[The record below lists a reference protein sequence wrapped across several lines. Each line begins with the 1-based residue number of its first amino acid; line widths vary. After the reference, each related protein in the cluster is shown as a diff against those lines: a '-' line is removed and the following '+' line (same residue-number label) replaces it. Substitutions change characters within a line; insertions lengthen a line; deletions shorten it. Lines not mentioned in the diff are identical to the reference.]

1 MIGSVYDYYL
11 TTYASRPATKSD
23 THKKSELRSVYN
35 NIVKISKKSPLYKV
49 SVSENIQKF
58 AIDLKENARTL
69 STDANN
75 LFEKS
80 LESAKSLKYVSDNEN
95 VVQVKTLDNANDI
108 NTNDTNANDINI
120 NDTYANDININNT
133 NANDININNANTN
146 DININD
152 TNIDSTVSSNADIT
166 NPDSDSDNIS
176 DAKSVNTAF
185 ASHYNIEVLNL
196 ATPQVNTSDYL
207 NNDDLDIP
215 KGAHSFEVNVGD
227 SAYEFRFNA
236 AKDDTNKTVLEKLS
250 RLINRS
256 NIGLTS
262 KMLYSGNNSAL
273 EITSNATGL
282 GFTPEIFSIAP
293 GENSPYDKVVS
304 KLGLNNVSS
313 YPTNANFL
321 LNGMEKT
328 TSSNTFTIGKS
339 LEITLNGISKKGQ
352 ATSISLNDDLD
363 SVISS
368 INDMISSYNNL
379 LDLSNN
385 SNEGSDDAA
394 ILNKEIHKTTRQY
407 ASNLENI
414 GITINENG
422 KMTFDEALFI
432 QTANEDDLDKSL
444 ASLNSFRQAIV
455 SRADDISINP
465 MKYVDKVMISYPN
478 PVHSFANP
486 YMTSIYT
493 GMMFNGY
500 I

>member
-80 LESAKSLKYVSDNEN
+80 LESEKSQKYVSDNED
-95 VVQVKTLDNANDI
+95 VVQVKTLDNL
-108 NTNDTNANDINI
+108 
-120 NDTYANDININNT
+120 
-133 NANDININNANTN
+133 
-146 DININD
+146 
-152 TNIDSTVSSNADIT
+152 
-166 NPDSDSDNIS
+166 S
-176 DAKSVNTAF
+176 DAESVNTAF

-196 ATPQVNTSDYL
+196 ATPQINTSDYL

-215 KGAHSFEVNVGD
+215 KGAHSFEVNVDD

-236 AKDDTNKTVLEKLS
+236 TNDDTNKTVLEKLS

-328 TSSNTFTIGKS
+328 TPSNTFTIGKS
-339 LEITLNGISKKGQ
+339 LEITLNSVSKEGQ

-363 SVISS
+363 SIISS

>member
-80 LESAKSLKYVSDNEN
+80 LESEKSQKYVSDNEN
-95 VVQVKTLDNANDI
+95 VVQVKTLDTSNDI

-120 NDTYANDININNT
+120 NNT
-133 NANDININNANTN
+133 NTN

-152 TNIDSTVSSNADIT
+152 TNIDLTVSSNAGIT
-166 NPDSDSDNIS
+166 NPDPDSDNIS
-176 DAKSVNTAF
+176 DTKSVNIAF

-196 ATPQVNTSDYL
+196 ATPQINTSDYL

-236 AKDDTNKTVLEKLS
+236 TKDDTNKTVLEKLS

-478 PVHSFANP
+478 PIHSFANP

>member
-80 LESAKSLKYVSDNEN
+80 LESEKSQKYVSDNEN
-95 VVQVKTLDNANDI
+95 VVQVKTLDN
-108 NTNDTNANDINI
+108 T
-120 NDTYANDININNT
+120 
-133 NANDININNANTN
+133 NTN

-176 DAKSVNTAF
+176 DTKSVNTAF

>member
-80 LESAKSLKYVSDNEN
+80 LESEKSQKYVSDNED
-95 VVQVKTLDNANDI
+95 VVQVKTLDTSNDI

-120 NDTYANDININNT
+120 NNT
-133 NANDININNANTN
+133 NTN

-152 TNIDSTVSSNADIT
+152 TNIDLTVSSNADIT
-166 NPDSDSDNIS
+166 NPDPDSDNIS
-176 DAKSVNTAF
+176 DTKSVNTAF
-185 ASHYNIEVLNL
+185 ASHYDIEVLNL
-196 ATPQVNTSDYL
+196 ATPQINTSDYL

-236 AKDDTNKTVLEKLS
+236 TKDDTNKTVLEKLS

>member
-80 LESAKSLKYVSDNEN
+80 LESEKSQKYVSDNED

-108 NTNDTNANDINI
+108 NTNDAYTNDINT
-120 NDTYANDININNT
+120 NDTYVNDININNT
-133 NANDININNANTN
+133 NTN

-152 TNIDSTVSSNADIT
+152 TNIDLTVSSNADIT

-196 ATPQVNTSDYL
+196 ATPQINTSDYL

-236 AKDDTNKTVLEKLS
+236 TKDDTNKTVLEKLS

>member
-80 LESAKSLKYVSDNEN
+80 LESEKSQKYVSDNED
-95 VVQVKTLDNANDI
+95 VVQVKTLDTSNDI

-120 NDTYANDININNT
+120 NNT
-133 NANDININNANTN
+133 NTN

-152 TNIDSTVSSNADIT
+152 TNIDLTVSSNADIT
-166 NPDSDSDNIS
+166 NPDPDSDNIS
-176 DAKSVNTAF
+176 DTKSVNTAF

-196 ATPQVNTSDYL
+196 ATPQINTSDYL

-227 SAYEFRFNA
+227 SAYEFRFYA
-236 AKDDTNKTVLEKLS
+236 TKDDTNKTVLEKLS

-478 PVHSFANP
+478 PIHSFANP

>member
-80 LESAKSLKYVSDNEN
+80 LESEKSQKYVSDNED
-95 VVQVKTLDNANDI
+95 VVQVKTLDNL
-108 NTNDTNANDINI
+108 
-120 NDTYANDININNT
+120 
-133 NANDININNANTN
+133 
-146 DININD
+146 
-152 TNIDSTVSSNADIT
+152 
-166 NPDSDSDNIS
+166 S
-176 DAKSVNTAF
+176 DAESVNTAF

-196 ATPQVNTSDYL
+196 ATPQINTSDYL

-236 AKDDTNKTVLEKLS
+236 TKDDTNKTVLEKLS

-321 LNGMEKT
+321 LNGIEKT

>member
-80 LESAKSLKYVSDNEN
+80 LESEKSQKYVSDNED
-95 VVQVKTLDNANDI
+95 VVQVKTLDNSNDI

-120 NDTYANDININNT
+120 NNT
-133 NANDININNANTN
+133 NTN

-152 TNIDSTVSSNADIT
+152 TNIDLTVSSNADIT
-166 NPDSDSDNIS
+166 NPDPDSDNIS
-176 DAKSVNTAF
+176 DTKSVNTAF

-196 ATPQVNTSDYL
+196 ATPQINTSDYL

-236 AKDDTNKTVLEKLS
+236 TKDDTNKTVLEKLS

-455 SRADDISINP
+455 SKADDISINP

>member
-80 LESAKSLKYVSDNEN
+80 LESEKSQKYVSDNED
-95 VVQVKTLDNANDI
+95 VVQVKTLDTSNDI

-120 NDTYANDININNT
+120 NNT
-133 NANDININNANTN
+133 NTN

-152 TNIDSTVSSNADIT
+152 TNIDLTVSSNADIT
-166 NPDSDSDNIS
+166 NPDPDSDNIS
-176 DAKSVNTAF
+176 DTKSVNTAF

-196 ATPQVNTSDYL
+196 ATPQINTSDYL

-236 AKDDTNKTVLEKLS
+236 TKDDTNKTVLEKLS

-478 PVHSFANP
+478 PIHSFANP

-493 GMMFNGY
+493 GMVFNGY

>member
-58 AIDLKENARTL
+58 AIDLKENARAL

-80 LESAKSLKYVSDNEN
+80 LESEKSQKYVSDNED

-108 NTNDTNANDINI
+108 NTNDTNANAINT
-120 NDTYANDININNT
+120 NDT
-133 NANDININNANTN
+133 NANDININNTNTN

-152 TNIDSTVSSNADIT
+152 TNIDLTVSSNADIT
-166 NPDSDSDNIS
+166 NPDPDSDNIS

-196 ATPQVNTSDYL
+196 ATPQINTSDYL

-236 AKDDTNKTVLEKLS
+236 TKDDTNKTVLEKLS

>member
-80 LESAKSLKYVSDNEN
+80 LESEKSQKYVSDNED
-95 VVQVKTLDNANDI
+95 VVQVKTLDTSNDI

-120 NDTYANDININNT
+120 NNT
-133 NANDININNANTN
+133 NTN

-152 TNIDSTVSSNADIT
+152 TNIDLTVSSNADIT
-166 NPDSDSDNIS
+166 NPDPDSDNIS
-176 DAKSVNTAF
+176 DTKSVNTAF

-196 ATPQVNTSDYL
+196 ATPQINTSDYL

-236 AKDDTNKTVLEKLS
+236 TKDDTNKTVLEKLS

-478 PVHSFANP
+478 PIHSFANP

>member
-80 LESAKSLKYVSDNEN
+80 LESEKSQKYVSDNED
-95 VVQVKTLDNANDI
+95 VVQVKTLDNL
-108 NTNDTNANDINI
+108 
-120 NDTYANDININNT
+120 
-133 NANDININNANTN
+133 
-146 DININD
+146 
-152 TNIDSTVSSNADIT
+152 
-166 NPDSDSDNIS
+166 S
-176 DAKSVNTAF
+176 DAESVNTAF

-196 ATPQVNTSDYL
+196 ATPQINTSDYL

-215 KGAHSFEVNVGD
+215 KGAHSFEVNVDD

-236 AKDDTNKTVLEKLS
+236 TNDDTNKTVLEKLS

-328 TSSNTFTIGKS
+328 TPSNTFTIGKS
-339 LEITLNGISKKGQ
+339 LEITLNSVSKEGQ
-352 ATSISLNDDLD
+352 TTSISLNDDLD
-363 SVISS
+363 SIISS

-385 SNEGSDDAA
+385 SNEGSDDAV
-394 ILNKEIHKTTRQY
+394 ILNKEILKTTRQY

>member
-80 LESAKSLKYVSDNEN
+80 LESEKSQKYVSDNED

-120 NDTYANDININNT
+120 NNT
-133 NANDININNANTN
+133 NTN
-146 DININD
+146 DINLND
-152 TNIDSTVSSNADIT
+152 TNIDLTVSSNADIT
-166 NPDSDSDNIS
+166 NPDPDSDNIS
-176 DAKSVNTAF
+176 DTKSVNTAF

-196 ATPQVNTSDYL
+196 ATPQINTSDYL

-236 AKDDTNKTVLEKLS
+236 TKDDTNKTVLEKLS

>member
-80 LESAKSLKYVSDNEN
+80 LESEKSQKYVSDNEN
-95 VVQVKTLDNANDI
+95 VVQVKTLDTSNDI
-108 NTNDTNANDINI
+108 NTNDNN
-120 NDTYANDININNT
+120 ANDININNT
-133 NANDININNANTN
+133 NTN

-152 TNIDSTVSSNADIT
+152 TNIDLTVSSNADIT
-166 NPDSDSDNIS
+166 NPDPDSDNIS
-176 DAKSVNTAF
+176 DTKSVNTAF

>member
-80 LESAKSLKYVSDNEN
+80 LESEKSQKYVSDNED
-95 VVQVKTLDNANDI
+95 VVQVKTLDTSNDI

-120 NDTYANDININNT
+120 NNT
-133 NANDININNANTN
+133 NTN

-152 TNIDSTVSSNADIT
+152 TNIDLTVSSNADIT
-166 NPDSDSDNIS
+166 NPDPDSDNIS
-176 DAKSVNTAF
+176 DTKSVNTAF

-196 ATPQVNTSDYL
+196 ATPQINTSDYL

-236 AKDDTNKTVLEKLS
+236 TKDDTNKTVLEKLS

-352 ATSISLNDDLD
+352 DTSISLNDDLD

-478 PVHSFANP
+478 PIHSFANP

>member
-80 LESAKSLKYVSDNEN
+80 LESEKSQKYVSDNED
-95 VVQVKTLDNANDI
+95 VVQVKTLDNSNDI

-120 NDTYANDININNT
+120 NNT
-133 NANDININNANTN
+133 NTN

-152 TNIDSTVSSNADIT
+152 TNIDLTVSSNADIT
-166 NPDSDSDNIS
+166 NPDPDSDNIS

-196 ATPQVNTSDYL
+196 ATPQINTSDYL

-236 AKDDTNKTVLEKLS
+236 TKDDTNKTVLEKLS

-321 LNGMEKT
+321 LNGIEKT

-444 ASLNSFRQAIV
+444 ASFNSFRQAIV

>member
-80 LESAKSLKYVSDNEN
+80 LESEKSQKYVSDNEN
-95 VVQVKTLDNANDI
+95 VVQVKTLDTSNDI

-120 NDTYANDININNT
+120 NNT
-133 NANDININNANTN
+133 NTN

-152 TNIDSTVSSNADIT
+152 TNIDLTVSSNADIT
-166 NPDSDSDNIS
+166 NPDPDSDNIS
-176 DAKSVNTAF
+176 DTKSVNTAF

-196 ATPQVNTSDYL
+196 ATPQINTSDYL

-236 AKDDTNKTVLEKLS
+236 TKDDTNKTVLEKLS

-478 PVHSFANP
+478 PVHSFTNP

>member
-80 LESAKSLKYVSDNEN
+80 LESEKSQKYVSDNED
-95 VVQVKTLDNANDI
+95 VVQVKTLDTSNDI

-120 NDTYANDININNT
+120 NNT
-133 NANDININNANTN
+133 NTN

-152 TNIDSTVSSNADIT
+152 TNIDLTVSSNADIT
-166 NPDSDSDNIS
+166 NPDPDSDNIS

-196 ATPQVNTSDYL
+196 ATPQINTSDYL

-236 AKDDTNKTVLEKLS
+236 TKDDTNKTVLEKLS

>member
-11 TTYASRPATKSD
+11 TTYAGRPATKSD

-69 STDANN
+69 SKDATN

-80 LESAKSLKYVSDNEN
+80 LESAKSQKYVSDNEN
-95 VVQVKTLDNANDI
+95 VVQVKTLDN
-108 NTNDTNANDINI
+108 
-120 NDTYANDININNT
+120 
-133 NANDININNANTN
+133 
-146 DININD
+146 
-152 TNIDSTVSSNADIT
+152 
-166 NPDSDSDNIS
+166 IS
-176 DAKSVNTAF
+176 DAESVNTAF

-196 ATPQVNTSDYL
+196 ATPQINTSDYL

-236 AKDDTNKTVLEKLS
+236 TNDDTNKTVLEKLS

-304 KLGLNNVSS
+304 TLGLNNVSS

-328 TSSNTFTIGKS
+328 TPSNTFTIGKS
-339 LEITLNGISKKGQ
+339 LEITLNSVSKEGQ

-363 SVISS
+363 SIISS

-385 SNEGSDDAA
+385 SNEGSDDAV
-394 ILNKEIHKTTRQY
+394 ILNKEILKTTRQY

-414 GITINENG
+414 GITVNENG

-432 QTANEDDLDKSL
+432 QTANEEDLDKSL

>member
-80 LESAKSLKYVSDNEN
+80 LESEKSQKYVSDNEN
-95 VVQVKTLDNANDI
+95 VVQVKTLDTSNDI

-120 NDTYANDININNT
+120 NNT
-133 NANDININNANTN
+133 NTN

-152 TNIDSTVSSNADIT
+152 TNIDLTVSSNAGIT
-166 NPDSDSDNIS
+166 NPDPDSDNIS
-176 DAKSVNTAF
+176 DTKSVNTAF

-196 ATPQVNTSDYL
+196 ATPQINTSDYL

-236 AKDDTNKTVLEKLS
+236 TKDDTNKTVLEKLS

-273 EITSNATGL
+273 EITSNVTGL

-478 PVHSFANP
+478 PIHSFANP

>member
-80 LESAKSLKYVSDNEN
+80 LESEKSQKYVSDNED

-108 NTNDTNANDINI
+108 NTNDTYTNDINTNDTYVNDINI
-120 NDTYANDININNT
+120 NINNT
-133 NANDININNANTN
+133 NTN

-152 TNIDSTVSSNADIT
+152 TNIDLTVSSNADIT
-166 NPDSDSDNIS
+166 NPDPDSDNIS

-196 ATPQVNTSDYL
+196 ATPQINTSDYL

-236 AKDDTNKTVLEKLS
+236 TKDDTNKTVLEKLS

-339 LEITLNGISKKGQ
+339 LKITLNGISKKGQ

>member
-80 LESAKSLKYVSDNEN
+80 LESEKSQKYVSDNED

-108 NTNDTNANDINI
+108 NTNDTYTNDINTNDTYVNDINI
-120 NDTYANDININNT
+120 NINNT
-133 NANDININNANTN
+133 NTN

-152 TNIDSTVSSNADIT
+152 TNIDLTVSSNADIT
-166 NPDSDSDNIS
+166 NPDPDSDNIS

-196 ATPQVNTSDYL
+196 ATPQINTSDYL

-236 AKDDTNKTVLEKLS
+236 TKDDTNKTVLEKLS

-455 SRADDISINP
+455 SRADDISI
-465 MKYVDKVMISYPN
+465 
-478 PVHSFANP
+478 
-486 YMTSIYT
+486 YT

>member
-80 LESAKSLKYVSDNEN
+80 LESEKSQKYVSDNEN
-95 VVQVKTLDNANDI
+95 VVQVKTLDTSNDI

-120 NDTYANDININNT
+120 NNT
-133 NANDININNANTN
+133 NTN

-152 TNIDSTVSSNADIT
+152 TNIDLPVSSNAGIT
-166 NPDSDSDNIS
+166 NPDPDSDNIS
-176 DAKSVNTAF
+176 DTKSVNTAF

-196 ATPQVNTSDYL
+196 ATPQINTSDYL

-236 AKDDTNKTVLEKLS
+236 TKDDTNKTVLEKLS

-478 PVHSFANP
+478 PIHSFANP

>member
-80 LESAKSLKYVSDNEN
+80 LESEKSQKYVSDNEN
-95 VVQVKTLDNANDI
+95 VVQVKTLDTSNDI

-120 NDTYANDININNT
+120 NNT
-133 NANDININNANTN
+133 NTN

-152 TNIDSTVSSNADIT
+152 TNIDLTVSSNAGIT
-166 NPDSDSDNIS
+166 NPDPDSDNIS
-176 DAKSVNTAF
+176 DTKSVNTAF

-196 ATPQVNTSDYL
+196 ATPQINTSDYL

-236 AKDDTNKTVLEKLS
+236 TKDDTNKTVLEKLS

-282 GFTPEIFSIAP
+282 SFTPEIFSIAP

>member
-80 LESAKSLKYVSDNEN
+80 LESEKSQKYVSDNED
-95 VVQVKTLDNANDI
+95 VVQVKTLDTSNDI

-120 NDTYANDININNT
+120 NNT
-133 NANDININNANTN
+133 NTN

-152 TNIDSTVSSNADIT
+152 TNIDLTVSSNADIT
-166 NPDSDSDNIS
+166 NPDPDSDNIS
-176 DAKSVNTAF
+176 DTKSVNTAF

-196 ATPQVNTSDYL
+196 ATPQINTSDYL

-236 AKDDTNKTVLEKLS
+236 TKDDTNKTVLEKLS

-379 LDLSNN
+379 FDLSNN

-478 PVHSFANP
+478 PIHSFANP

>member
-80 LESAKSLKYVSDNEN
+80 LESEKSQKYVSDNED
-95 VVQVKTLDNANDI
+95 VVQVKTLDTSNDI

-120 NDTYANDININNT
+120 NNT
-133 NANDININNANTN
+133 NTN

-152 TNIDSTVSSNADIT
+152 TNIDLTVSSNADIT
-166 NPDSDSDNIS
+166 NPDPDSDNIS
-176 DAKSVNTAF
+176 DTKSVNTTF

-196 ATPQVNTSDYL
+196 ATPQINTSDYL

-236 AKDDTNKTVLEKLS
+236 TKDDTNKTVLEKLS

-478 PVHSFANP
+478 PIHSFANP

>member
-11 TTYASRPATKSD
+11 TTYAGRPATKSD

-49 SVSENIQKF
+49 NVSENIQKF

-80 LESAKSLKYVSDNEN
+80 LESARNQKYVSDNEN
-95 VVQVKTLDNANDI
+95 VVQVKTLDNANTD
-108 NTNDTNANDINI
+108 DINI
-120 NDTYANDININNT
+120 D
-133 NANDININNANTN
+133 
-146 DININD
+146 D
-152 TNIDSTVSSNADIT
+152 TNIDSAVSSNAEIT
-166 NPDSDSDNIS
+166 NPDLESDNIS
-176 DAKSVNTAF
+176 DTKSFNTAF

-236 AKDDTNKTVLEKLS
+236 ANDDTNKTVLEKLS

-282 GFTPEIFSIAP
+282 GFTPEIFSIVP

-339 LEITLNGISKKGQ
+339 LEITLNGISKEGQ

-368 INDMISSYNNL
+368 VNDMISSYNNL

-394 ILNKEIHKTTRQY
+394 RLNKEIHKTARQY

-414 GITINENG
+414 GITVNENG
-422 KMTFDEALFI
+422 KMSFDEALFI

>member
-80 LESAKSLKYVSDNEN
+80 LESEKSQKYVSDNEN
-95 VVQVKTLDNANDI
+95 VVQVKTLDTSNDI

-120 NDTYANDININNT
+120 NNT
-133 NANDININNANTN
+133 NTN

-152 TNIDSTVSSNADIT
+152 TNIDLTVSSNADIT
-166 NPDSDSDNIS
+166 NPDPDSDNIS
-176 DAKSVNTAF
+176 DTKSVNTAF

-196 ATPQVNTSDYL
+196 ATPQINTSDYL

-236 AKDDTNKTVLEKLS
+236 TKDDTNKTVLEKLS

>member
-80 LESAKSLKYVSDNEN
+80 LESEKSQKYVSDNEN
-95 VVQVKTLDNANDI
+95 VVQVKTLDTSNDI
-108 NTNDTNANDINI
+108 NTNDNN
-120 NDTYANDININNT
+120 ANDININNT
-133 NANDININNANTN
+133 NTN

-152 TNIDSTVSSNADIT
+152 TNIDLTVSSNADIT
-166 NPDSDSDNIS
+166 NPEPDSDNIS

-196 ATPQVNTSDYL
+196 ATPQINTSDYL

-236 AKDDTNKTVLEKLS
+236 TKDDTNKTVLEKLS

-414 GITINENG
+414 GITITENG

>member
-80 LESAKSLKYVSDNEN
+80 LESEKSQKYVSDNED
-95 VVQVKTLDNANDI
+95 VVQVKTLDNL
-108 NTNDTNANDINI
+108 
-120 NDTYANDININNT
+120 
-133 NANDININNANTN
+133 
-146 DININD
+146 
-152 TNIDSTVSSNADIT
+152 
-166 NPDSDSDNIS
+166 S
-176 DAKSVNTAF
+176 DAESVNTAF

-196 ATPQVNTSDYL
+196 ATPQINTSDYL

-215 KGAHSFEVNVGD
+215 KGAHSFEVNVDD

-236 AKDDTNKTVLEKLS
+236 TNDDTNKTVLEKLS

-328 TSSNTFTIGKS
+328 TPSNTFTIGKS

>member
-80 LESAKSLKYVSDNEN
+80 LESEKSQKYVSDNED
-95 VVQVKTLDNANDI
+95 VVQVKTLDNL
-108 NTNDTNANDINI
+108 
-120 NDTYANDININNT
+120 
-133 NANDININNANTN
+133 
-146 DININD
+146 
-152 TNIDSTVSSNADIT
+152 
-166 NPDSDSDNIS
+166 S
-176 DAKSVNTAF
+176 DAESVNTAF

-196 ATPQVNTSDYL
+196 ATPQINTSDYL

-215 KGAHSFEVNVGD
+215 KGAHSFEVNVDD

-236 AKDDTNKTVLEKLS
+236 TNDDTNKTVLEKLS

-328 TSSNTFTIGKS
+328 TPSNTFTIGKS
-339 LEITLNGISKKGQ
+339 LEITLNSVSKEGQ
-352 ATSISLNDDLD
+352 ATSISLNYDLD
-363 SVISS
+363 SIISS

-385 SNEGSDDAA
+385 SNEGSDDAV
-394 ILNKEIHKTTRQY
+394 ILNKEILKTTRQY

-414 GITINENG
+414 GITVNENG

>member
-80 LESAKSLKYVSDNEN
+80 LESEKSQKYVSDNED
-95 VVQVKTLDNANDI
+95 VVQVKTLDNSNDI
-108 NTNDTNANDINI
+108 NT

-133 NANDININNANTN
+133 NTN

-152 TNIDSTVSSNADIT
+152 TNIDLTVSSNADIT
-166 NPDSDSDNIS
+166 NPDPDSDNIS
-176 DAKSVNTAF
+176 DTKSVNTAF

-196 ATPQVNTSDYL
+196 ATPQINTSDYL

-236 AKDDTNKTVLEKLS
+236 TKDDTNKTVLEKLS

-486 YMTSIYT
+486 YITSIYT

>member
-80 LESAKSLKYVSDNEN
+80 LESEKSQKYVSDNEN
-95 VVQVKTLDNANDI
+95 VVQVKTLDNL
-108 NTNDTNANDINI
+108 
-120 NDTYANDININNT
+120 
-133 NANDININNANTN
+133 
-146 DININD
+146 
-152 TNIDSTVSSNADIT
+152 
-166 NPDSDSDNIS
+166 S

-196 ATPQVNTSDYL
+196 ATPQINTSDYL

-236 AKDDTNKTVLEKLS
+236 TKDDTNKTVLEKLS

>member
-80 LESAKSLKYVSDNEN
+80 LESAKSQKYVSDNEN
-95 VVQVKTLDNANDI
+95 VVQVKTLDNANAI
-108 NTNDTNANDINI
+108 NTNDTNA
-120 NDTYANDININNT
+120 
-133 NANDININNANTN
+133 N

-176 DAKSVNTAF
+176 DTKSVNTAF

-321 LNGMEKT
+321 LNGIEKT

-414 GITINENG
+414 GITINDNG

>member
-80 LESAKSLKYVSDNEN
+80 LESAKSQKYVSDNEN
-95 VVQVKTLDNANDI
+95 VVQVKTLDNA
-108 NTNDTNANDINI
+108 
-120 NDTYANDININNT
+120 
-133 NANDININNANTN
+133 N

-176 DAKSVNTAF
+176 DTKSVNTAF

>member
-80 LESAKSLKYVSDNEN
+80 LESEKSQKYVSDNED
-95 VVQVKTLDNANDI
+95 VVQVKTLDNL
-108 NTNDTNANDINI
+108 
-120 NDTYANDININNT
+120 
-133 NANDININNANTN
+133 
-146 DININD
+146 
-152 TNIDSTVSSNADIT
+152 
-166 NPDSDSDNIS
+166 S
-176 DAKSVNTAF
+176 DAESVNTAF

-196 ATPQVNTSDYL
+196 ATPQINTSDYL

-236 AKDDTNKTVLEKLS
+236 TKDDTNKTVLEKLS

-293 GENSPYDKVVS
+293 GENSLYDKVVS

>member
-80 LESAKSLKYVSDNEN
+80 LESEKSQKYVSDNEN
-95 VVQVKTLDNANDI
+95 VVQVKTLDTSNDI
-108 NTNDTNANDINI
+108 NTNDTNANN
-120 NDTYANDININNT
+120 ININNT
-133 NANDININNANTN
+133 NTN

-152 TNIDSTVSSNADIT
+152 TNIDLTVSSNADIT
-166 NPDSDSDNIS
+166 NPDPDSDNIS
-176 DAKSVNTAF
+176 DTKSFNTAF

-196 ATPQVNTSDYL
+196 ATPQINTSDYL

-236 AKDDTNKTVLEKLS
+236 TKDDTNKTVLEKLS

>member
-80 LESAKSLKYVSDNEN
+80 LESEKSQKYVSDNED

-120 NDTYANDININNT
+120 NNT
-133 NANDININNANTN
+133 NTN
-146 DININD
+146 DINLND
-152 TNIDSTVSSNADIT
+152 TNIDLTVSSNADIT
-166 NPDSDSDNIS
+166 NPDPDSDNIS
-176 DAKSVNTAF
+176 DTKSVNTAF

-196 ATPQVNTSDYL
+196 ATPQINTSDYL

-236 AKDDTNKTVLEKLS
+236 TKDDTNKTVLEKLS

-321 LNGMEKT
+321 LNGIEKT

-432 QTANEDDLDKSL
+432 QAANEDDLDKSL

-478 PVHSFANP
+478 PIHSFANP

>member
-49 SVSENIQKF
+49 NVSENIQKF

-80 LESAKSLKYVSDNEN
+80 LESARNQKYVSDNEN
-95 VVQVKTLDNANDI
+95 VVQVKTLDNGSVNNDSD
-108 NTNDTNANDINI
+108 NTNTDDIKI
-120 NDTYANDININNT
+120 D
-133 NANDININNANTN
+133 
-146 DININD
+146 D
-152 TNIDSTVSSNADIT
+152 TNIDSAISSNAEIT
-166 NPDSDSDNIS
+166 NPDLEADNIS
-176 DAKSVNTAF
+176 DTKSVNTAF

-236 AKDDTNKTVLEKLS
+236 ANDDTNKTVLEKLS

-282 GFTPEIFSIAP
+282 GFTPEIFSIVP

-313 YPTNANFL
+313 YPSNANFL

-339 LEITLNGISKKGQ
+339 LEITLNGISKEGQ

-368 INDMISSYNNL
+368 VNDMISSYNNL

-394 ILNKEIHKTTRQY
+394 RLNKEIHKTARQY

-414 GITINENG
+414 GITVNENG
-422 KMTFDEALFI
+422 KMSFDEALFI